1 LSAMPA
7 KDLKALMLGEP
18 RLTLAVAESLTGG
31 WLQARITAIEGA
43 SEFFLGG
50 ITAYALEQKVR
61 HLHVGRARAEAVNSV
76 SEAVAREMARGAC
89 DLFRAKVGVATTGY
103 AQASGPQGVKVPFA
117 WWAVARRKPHGSFD
131 YASGCVK
138 VPGLSRVAVQRRV
151 ADLAFDA
158 LVGFL
163 REPAGPRT
171 P

>member
-1 LSAMPA
+1 MPM
-7 KDLKALMLGEP
+7 KDLKALMLREP

-31 WLQARITAIEGA
+31 WLQARITEVEGA

-50 ITAYALEQKVR
+50 ITAYTLEQKVR

-89 DLFRAKVGVATTGY
+89 DLFKAKVGVATTGY
-103 AQASGPQGVKVPFA
+103 AQASVPRGVKVPFA

-131 YASGCVK
+131 YISGRVE
-138 VPGLSRVAVQRRV
+138 VPGLSRVGVQKRV
-151 ADLAFDA
+151 ADLALAA

-163 REPAGPRT
+163 REPAAPRT